1 MLTGNIVALI
11 TPMLDN
17 GDVDLCSLQGLVE
30 YHIQSYT
37 TALAVLGTTGESCTF
52 SLDEHLSVVKAVLDM
67 AQGRIAIIAGSGSN
81 STRNA
86 IKLSQELHKLG
97 VTAGLCVTPYYN
109 KPTQEGLYQHYK
121 AITEACDL
129 PQILYN
135 VPSRTGCD
143 ISNEIVVRLA
153 ELNAI
158 IGIKDATGD
167 LTRLTQL
174 KPFLPDDF
182 LLYSGDD
189 ATGCEFMLQG
199 GNGVISV
206 TSNVAADAMSRMCT
220 FALAGQRQKATEINN
235 KLMRLHQGLFVEANP
250 IPVKWACKQLSLTAT
265 ANLRLP
271 LIELDQ
277 QYHAQV
283 SAALALAVDA

>member
-11 TPMLDN
+11 TPMHDN
-17 GDVDLCSLQGLVE
+17 GEVDLCSLQRLVE
-30 YHIQSYT
+30 YHINSAT

-52 SLDEHLSVVKAVLDM
+52 DLDEHLAVVKQVSEI
-67 AQGRIAIIAGSGSN
+67 AQGRIAVIAGTGSN
-81 STRNA
+81 CTRNA
-86 IKLSQELHKLG
+86 IKLSQELQKLG

-109 KPTQEGLYQHYK
+109 KPSQEGLYQHYK

-143 ISNEIVVRLA
+143 ISDEIVVRLA

-167 LTRLTQL
+167 LSRLAQL
-174 KPFLPDDF
+174 KPVVPDDF
-182 LLYSGDD
+182 LLFSGDD
-189 ATGCEFMLQG
+189 ETGCEFMLRG
-199 GNGVISV
+199 GHGVISV
-206 TSNVAADAMSRMCT
+206 TSNVAADAMSRMCQ
-220 FALAGQRQKATEINN
+220 FALTGQREQAMAIDA
-235 KLMRLHQGLFVEANP
+235 KLVGLHQNLFVEANP
-250 IPVKWACKQLSLTAT
+250 IPVKWACSQLSLIETAS
-265 ANLRLP
+265 LRLP
-271 LIELDQ
+271 LIKLNQ

-283 SAALALAVDA
+283 SAALALAADA